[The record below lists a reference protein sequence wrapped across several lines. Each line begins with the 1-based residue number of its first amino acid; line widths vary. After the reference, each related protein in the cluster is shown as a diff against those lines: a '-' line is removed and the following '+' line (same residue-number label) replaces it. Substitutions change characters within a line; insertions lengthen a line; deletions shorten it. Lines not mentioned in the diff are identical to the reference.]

1 MNACDEILHAIAA
14 AGFAPK
20 DFFLTQPPAP
30 DKKDKAAYARWYVR
44 ERRRW
49 SIAQRMYRYGLTAHD
64 LALIAPELPAASGAD
79 GGVTQARRMNGE

>member
-1 MNACDEILHAIAA
+1 MNARDEILHAIAA
-14 AGFAPK
+14 AAFAPK
-20 DFFLTQPPAP
+20 DFFLTQPPASE
-30 DKKDKAAYARWYVR
+30 KDKAAYARWHVR

-49 SIAQRMYRYGLTAHD
+49 SIAQRKYRYGLTAHD